1 MLPDLE
7 EEKPKGVASTD
18 EFAERFLEDYIHT
31 QKARIE
37 SRQLIQEMLFFASC
51 QVASA
56 SLAVLLFQFAVEV
69 VFTSWLCLFVAWIPS
84 MSALTEVNFNRTDEG
99 WTLKI
104 MNRPLTAIIK
114 FSMSVGIVTFTILK
128 IQNEI
133 TATNE
138 AINAVYAEIE
148 RYESPNV
155 SDFLPPFTAQ
165 AFFASMAIVGIVAI
179 IRSWKNRNPWGD

>member
-1 MLPDLE
+1 MLSEDIS
-7 EEKPKGVASTD
+7 EEKPKIPLTD
-18 EFAERFLEDYIHT
+18 QLLDDYIDQ
-31 QKARIE
+31 QKARIA

-84 MSALTEVNFNRTDEG
+84 LNALCEVNFNRNEDG

-114 FSMSVGIVTFTILK
+114 FSMSVGIVTCTILK
-128 IQNEI
+128 INHEI
-133 TATNE
+133 NATNE
-138 AINAVYAEIE
+138 AINAVYTEIE
-148 RYESPNV
+148 RYETPNP
-155 SDFLPPFTAQ
+155 SNFLPPFTAQ
-165 AFFASMAIVGIVAI
+165 AFFASVAIVGIVAI
-179 IRSWKNRNPWGD
+179 IRSWKNRNPFGD